1 MDVRTI
7 LSAHVFTP
15 EFSLVDKFVK
25 TEQILVYENNKN
37 SQLISQTTEG
47 INKVKFMTSINLLI
61 PGYVTAY
68 TKLY

>member
-7 LSAHVFTP
+7 LNAHVFTP
-15 EFSLVDKFVK
+15 EFSLIDKFVK
-25 TEQILVYENNKN
+25 TEQILVYEDDSK
-37 SQLISQTTEG
+37 LISQTTEA

-68 TKLY
+68 TK